1 MQAKECLIKVEVID
15 QSDLT
20 KLRGIVTGPP
30 DTPFEGQPHLLLSAS
45 LYRNNRL
52 GLSITLVSKTISTA

>member
-1 MQAKECLIKVEVID
+1 MPVCDVGVCLSLQGKDCLIKVEIID

-30 DTPFEGQPHLLLSAS
+30 DTPFEGTVPQVPHLKVQSP
-45 LYRNNRL
+45 RHP
-52 GLSITLVSKTISTA
+52 I